1 MVRAMDQEMTA
12 IEKIM
17 YYILQSQKGVRVLSG
32 QVKRGGGAGIH
43 LKAEREGVAGQEL
56 LLWLL
61 PEGTEKTG

>member
-1 MVRAMDQEMTA
+1 MVRATDQETTA

-17 YYILQSQKGVRVLSG
+17 YYILRFQKGVHILSG
-32 QVKRGGGAGIH
+32 QVKRGSTGIH

-56 LLWLL
+56 SLWLL